1 MKISN
6 YGGRSVS
13 SSGARWLG
21 VALITI
27 GLSFP
32 AFATLGGDESSVE
45 IDRAQMKAT
54 LTTTRTDTY
63 TLEEI
68 QHPNGTVIREYL
80 SPAGRVFAIT
90 WRGPFIP
97 DMAQLLGTY
106 LPQYGE
112 GVKAHHAEGPGRRP
126 LNIQQPTLVV
136 QTSGHMRS
144 FAGKAYDPTL
154 LPQGVTASDIR

>member
-1 MKISN
+1 M
-6 YGGRSVS
+6 
-13 SSGARWLG
+13 L
-21 VALITI
+21 LIMA
-27 GLSFP
+27 GLSLP
-32 AFATLGGDESSVE
+32 AFASLGGNESSIE
-45 IDRAQMKAT
+45 ADRAQMKAT
-54 LTTTRTDTY
+54 LMSNRTDHY
-63 TLEEI
+63 TMEEI
-68 QHPNGTVIREYL
+68 HHPNGTVIREYL
-80 SPAGRVFAIT
+80 SPAGKVFAIT

-97 DMAQLLGTY
+97 DMAQLLGAY

-112 GVKAHHAEGPGRRP
+112 GVKAHHAESAGRRP